1 MIEKTIFFSLLKQIF
16 HLKRVLKICF
26 KDKNLFFEKVVSG
39 DQNRKVNK
47 YLLLSHWYLKAFVW
61 NKSKYLN
68 AWLKASIM
76 PTVTDLFWPFSVP
89 QYSLFQNCFIQ
100 FSSILR
106 SELLMDRKTFRIL
119 LDFKSLIKSEEYN
132 FK

>member
-47 YLLLSHWYLKAFVW
+47 YLLLSH
-61 NKSKYLN
+61 
-68 AWLKASIM
+68 
-76 PTVTDLFWPFSVP
+76 
-89 QYSLFQNCFIQ
+89 
-100 FSSILR
+100 
-106 SELLMDRKTFRIL
+106 
-119 LDFKSLIKSEEYN
+119 
-132 FK
+132 